1 MYKLPVKVNQ
11 LGVLNLFLTL
21 IILFGFAIGSWI
33 FFRKPNFFFQ
43 YQKPQPTQTANQSPI
58 QTKPVADKTVDK
70 KDPKWLEKYC
80 KEELVKIPDAPFKYK
95 DKEGIVGTLGDPLIL
110 DKFPKDKKY
119 KGKSCV
125 IDYNYEEREAYASVG
140 VAYKFD
146 IRFRNQFEEAVDKL
160 ITSKMDSSWK
170 KISPVSNKEGG
181 RPFYSYK
188 GFPMVFTRE
197 NPAKG
202 TVDYVD
208 FNWGAKS
215 LFATFSTYEK

>member
-1 MYKLPVKVNQ
+1 MLKLPVKVNQ
-11 LGVLNLFLTL
+11 KGALNLFLIL

-43 YQKPQPTQTANQSPI
+43 YQKPQSSQTPTQT
-58 QTKPVADKTVDK
+58 KPAVDK

-80 KEELVKIPDAPFKYK
+80 KEELAKIPDAPFKYK
-95 DKEGIVGTLGDPLIL
+95 EKEAIVGTLGDPYIL
-110 DKFPKDKKY
+110 DKFPKDKRF

-125 IDYNYEEREAYASVG
+125 IDYNYEDEPAYASVG
-140 VAYKFD
+140 VTYKFD

-160 ITSKMDSSWK
+160 ISSKMDSSWK
-170 KISPVSNKEGG
+170 KISPVSNEEGG

-197 NPAKG
+197 NSATG

-208 FNWGAKS
+208 INWGAKS
-215 LFATFSTYEK
+215 LFVTFSTYEK